1 MHVCIDT
8 FAIKLYLNII
18 NKHKKKLIGVTILE
32 SKHKG
37 LKISS
42 TGVNDIIQVAMMAA
56 ITYVATVMF
65 HIPSFMG
72 VVHLGDSMIFI
83 AAILLGKRK
92 AAVSSAIGMTLFD
105 ILTGYGHWAPF
116 TFVIKGVMG
125 YIAGS
130 IAYREGQNGK
140 NIWNNLLAFSIAG
153 IFMIAAYYL
162 SGVVM
167 ARFILVKTATLNQAF
182 ILAIKDIPGNISQV
196 VAGIIIGLPLSITLR
211 NALKRA
217 NISL

>member
-1 MHVCIDT
+1 MCIDT
-8 FAIKLYLNII
+8 FARKLHLNII
-18 NKHKKKLIGVTILE
+18 NKYKKKLIGVNVLE
-32 SKHKG
+32 NKHKD
-37 LKISS
+37 LRITS
-42 TGVNDIIQVAMMAA
+42 TGVGDIIQVGMMAA
-56 ITYVATVMF
+56 ITYVSTLMF

-72 VVHLGDSMIFI
+72 VVHLGDSMIFL
-83 AAILLGKRK
+83 AAILLGKKK
-92 AAVSSAIGMTLFD
+92 AAASSAIGMALFD

-125 YIAGS
+125 YISGS
-130 IAYREGQNGK
+130 IAYREGHNGK
-140 NIWNNLLAFSIAG
+140 NIWNNLFAFSVAG

-167 ARFILVKTATLNQAF
+167 ARFILMKTATLNQAF